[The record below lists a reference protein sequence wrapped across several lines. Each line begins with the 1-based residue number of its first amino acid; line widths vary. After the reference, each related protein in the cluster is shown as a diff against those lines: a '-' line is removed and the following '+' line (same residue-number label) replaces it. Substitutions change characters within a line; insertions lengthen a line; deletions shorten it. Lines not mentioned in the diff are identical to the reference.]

1 MTSIPVVLASSSP
14 RRKALLNLL
23 GIEPEVVIPNI
34 EEVRRDGEAPRA
46 YVERLAR
53 EKAGVVRRPEALV
66 VAADTTVALDEHIL
80 EKPQSEAEAAAML
93 RRLQSRD
100 HVVHTAVAVAFDGNL
115 VSGVESTRV
124 WLTPLDDRTIR
135 DYIATGE
142 SMDKA
147 GAYGIQGYGS
157 AMVEKIEGDYFTV
170 MGLGLSR
177 LVKLMGAAG
186 LVYHFGRITRATPS
200 PAPSPR

>member
-1 MTSIPVVLASSSP
+1 MTIPVVLASSSP

-34 EEVRRDGEAPRA
+34 EEVRREGEAPKA

-53 EKAGVVRRPEALV
+53 EKASVVHRPDALV
-66 VAADTTVALDEHIL
+66 VAADTTVALDDHIL
-80 EKPQSEAEAAAML
+80 EKPQSEAEAASML

-100 HVVHTAVAVAFDGNL
+100 HVVHTAIAVAYDGNH

-124 WLTPLDDRTIR
+124 WLMPLDDRSIK

-177 LVKLMGAAG
+177 LVRLMTDLGV
-186 LVYHFGRITRATPS
+186 VYHLGRITRGAPS
-200 PAPSPR
+200 PAP

>member
-1 MTSIPVVLASSSP
+1 VTIPVVLASSSP

-23 GIEPEVVIPNI
+23 GIEPEIAPPNI
-34 EEVRRDGEAPRA
+34 EEIRRPGEAPKA

-53 EKAGVVRRPEALV
+53 EKAATVKRDGVVV
-66 VAADTTVALDEHIL
+66 VAADTTVALDDHIL
-80 EKPQSEAEAAAML
+80 EKPRDEAEAAAML

-100 HVVHTAVAVAFDGNL
+100 HVVHTAIAVAFGGNL

-124 WLTPLDDRTIR
+124 WLLPLDERTIR

-177 LVKLMGAAG
+177 LVRLMTLAG
-186 LVYHFGRITRATPS
+186 LVYHFGRLTRAAPS
-200 PAPSPR
+200 GAPSPR